1 MTDSSFYRAIMLGV
15 VVGIAVMFLV
25 ATGMV
30 FVGGQ
35 SLAVS
40 AGVAVWV
47 GIVIGPYAGG
57 LAMVSRAESKR
68 PAEVHE
74 LLVPQ
79 EQEQERSA
87 A

>member
-1 MTDSSFYRAIMLGV
+1 MTDSSFYRAIMLGAA
-15 VVGIAVMFLV
+15 VGIVVMFVV

-30 FVGGQ
+30 FIGGQ

-47 GIVIGPYAGG
+47 GIVIGPYVGG
-57 LAMVSRAESKR
+57 LAMVSRAESRR
-68 PAEVHE
+68 PAEVHD
-74 LLVPQ
+74 LPASR
-79 EQEQERSA
+79 EQERSA

>member
-15 VVGIAVMFLV
+15 VLGITVMFLV

-30 FVGGQ
+30 FIGGQ

-40 AGVAVWV
+40 AGVAAWV

-57 LAMVSRAESKR
+57 LAMVSREESKR
-68 PAEVHE
+68 PAEVDQ
-74 LLVPQ
+74 VPAP
-79 EQEQERSA
+79 QEQERSA